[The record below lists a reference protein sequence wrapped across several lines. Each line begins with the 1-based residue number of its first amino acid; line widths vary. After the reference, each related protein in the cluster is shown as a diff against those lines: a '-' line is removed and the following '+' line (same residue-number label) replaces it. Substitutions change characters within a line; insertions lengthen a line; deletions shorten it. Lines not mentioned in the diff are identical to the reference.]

1 MSFDRRALPSASEY
15 YPGQEIYL
23 TGRGKWQTGP
33 CPFHGGSDSLRVNTA
48 TGAYVC
54 MVGCGARGGDVLAF
68 HQAHHGLGFVEAA
81 KALGAWIYD
90 DKDTHIST
98 KPTAIPARQLLEV
111 VAFETTVASLV
122 ASDLAAG
129 RPVSEVDRHRL
140 LTATGRI
147 GPIARVA
154 NEGR

>member
-33 CPFHGGSDSLRVNTA
+33 CPFHGGSDSLRVKVE
-48 TGAYVC
+48 TGAFVC
-54 MVGCGARGGDVLAF
+54 MSCGARGGDVLAF

-90 DKDTHIST
+90 DSDTPTST
-98 KPTAIPARQLLEV
+98 KPTAIPARQLLQV

-147 GPIARVA
+147 AHISGIA
-154 NEGR
+154 NDGR

>member
-1 MSFDRRALPSASEY
+1 MSFDRKALPSASEY
-15 YPGQEIYL
+15 YPSQEIYL
-23 TGRGKWQTGP
+23 KGRGKWQTGP
-33 CPFHGGSDSLRVNTA
+33 CPFHNGSDSLRVNVES
-48 TGAYVC
+48 GAYVC
-54 MVGCGARGGDVLAF
+54 MAGCGARGGDVLSF

-81 KALGAWIYD
+81 KSLGAWIYD
-90 DKDTHIST
+90 DNDTPHST
-98 KPTAIPARQLLEV
+98 KPAAIPARQLLEV

-129 RPVSEVDRHRL
+129 RPVSEVDRQRL

-147 GPIARVA
+147 AHISGIA